1 MDAINSDMVNRDAI
15 AKWLS
20 EKSEERYGKNEQR
33 RKSYASES
41 LSPIKEE
48 EQNPSAEEE
57 WVMETPKWSKSAS
70 FEDKSNP
77 FRDGEEKDESDV
89 SLRPETPSE
98 MMLLDGTPVE
108 KKAPDMDNSRY
119 ARMGSH
125 IMQLNNTVIHL
136 IGDLEKLQKQHRA
149 TNKILAN
156 CQANLTATQKT
167 LGVTQKN
174 LVGLSKELVETKLE
188 NERNKADIRGLQ
200 KKTEELKKEG
210 MSTDS
215 ILIRCRE
222 RLAKQ
227 QMALEEN
234 GIIEKKNK
242 KKCFSRSASVK
253 RDTTEDEGNNM
264 CYSQP
269 ESGNKRVQEETSS
282 GVRKVRRL
290 YEGYVGTENDQLPP
304 GEEEDDRPHNCTV
317 SQLREHYQA
326 GFIDKRAED
335 LNQMADE
342 HNLYVAECLV
352 DDDNDYY
359 GANNWHDDNDWYD
372 ANNWRE

>member
-1 MDAINSDMVNRDAI
+1 MDVANSDMVNRDAST
-15 AKWLS
+15 KWLS
-20 EKSEERYGKNEQR
+20 EKPEKRYGKNGQR
-33 RKSYASES
+33 RKSYASDS

-48 EQNPSAEEE
+48 ELDPSAEEE
-57 WVMETPKWSKSAS
+57 WVMETPKWDKSAS

-77 FRDGEEKDESDV
+77 FRDTEEGDESEV

-98 MMLLDGTPVE
+98 MMLLDGTPVM

-119 ARMGSH
+119 ERMGSH
-125 IMQLNNTVIHL
+125 IIELNDTVIHL
-136 IGDLEKLQKQHRA
+136 IGDMEKLQKQHRA

-156 CQANLTATQKT
+156 CQANLTATQKN
-167 LGVTQKN
+167 LIGVR
-174 LVGLSKELVETKLE
+174 KELVDTKLE
-188 NERNKADIRGLQ
+188 CEKNKVQIRCLQ
-200 KKTEELKKEG
+200 QKTEELKKEG

-222 RLAKQ
+222 RVAKQ

-253 RDTTEDEGNNM
+253 KDTAENEEGNM
-264 CYSQP
+264 CFSQP
-269 ESGNKRVQEETSS
+269 ESGKRVQEYEQEETSPE
-282 GVRKVRRL
+282 VRKVRRL
-290 YEGYVGTENDQLPP
+290 YEGYEGSENDQLPP
-304 GEEEDDRPHNCTV
+304 GEEDDRPHNCTV

-335 LNQMADE
+335 LNHMANE
-342 HNLYVAECLV
+342 HNLYVAECYN
-352 DDDNDYY
+352 DDDNDCY
-359 GANNWHDDNDWYD
+359 GANNWYDDNDWYD
-372 ANNWRE
+372 ANNWKE